1 MVHIGLGDKI
11 TKSLKNEHHIPAHSF
26 SEWRTMSVQLENSHR
41 IKLQFIVAQ
50 KMSFNIEPKDIAY
63 SMTD

>member
-1 MVHIGLGDKI
+1 MEDYVCP
-11 TKSLKNEHHIPAHSF
+11 T
-26 SEWRTMSVQLENSHR
+26 RNSHR